1 MNKNRILAHRG
12 YWRKPNEQ
20 NNISAIKLALQKGFG
35 VETDVRDLNGNLVIS
50 HDPPKLKNIFDLASF
65 CKLVVQTK
73 STARLALNIKADGL
87 YLQLKKILLEK
98 LNDLSNLYVFDMSVP
113 DTVLY
118 RRIQFPYYTP
128 NIF

>member
-73 STARLALNIKADGL
+73 STARLALNIKST
-87 YLQLKKILLEK
+87 Q
-98 LNDLSNLYVFDMSVP
+98 SNL
-113 DTVLY
+113 
-118 RRIQFPYYTP
+118 
-128 NIF
+128 